1 LALNDAE
8 LHESEDKL
16 SEEDLLVAHEETA
29 LHPSVDGNS
38 DAGSKVEHALIV
50 VIVQLS
56 VVDGLEEEGLERLK
70 RVLVHVVNNAELDE
84 HEIEHCALG
93 GNSSVDLSGKVDLLL
108 SLDGHELLLLD
119 LGRGLLGDLERLDEG
134 SVLQNGVW
142 IGIGEL
148 LQEP

>member
-1 LALNDAE
+1 M
-8 LHESEDKL
+8 
-16 SEEDLLVAHEETA
+16 
-29 LHPSVDGNS
+29 
-38 DAGSKVEHALIV
+38 
-50 VIVQLS
+50 
-56 VVDGLEEEGLERLK
+56 
-70 RVLVHVVNNAELDE
+70 VNNAELDE